1 MLGILENIT
10 EAEMKIAMEAIQKD
24 REEKSR
30 LKRLEALEVQLLETV
45 DEIYKL
51 KGSVHLN
58 KSGRYIPVGAHLES
72 QDLEIRIK

>member
-10 EAEMKIAMEAIQKD
+10 EEEMKIAMEAIQKD

-30 LKRLEALEVQLLETV
+30 LKRLKALEKQLFETV

-51 KGSVHLN
+51 KGAVRLN
-58 KSGRYIPVGAHLES
+58 MDGRYIPVGARLESRHLE
-72 QDLEIRIK
+72 IKLS